1 VKKNHIDVY
10 QIVTDRI
17 IAMLESGVVPWNKP
31 WTNAHERFPTNF
43 TSKRAYRGIN
53 IVMLS
58 MARFASPYW
67 LTYRQA
73 AEMGGHIRAGEAGMP
88 VIFFKMLDHSDA
100 PNRPRSES
108 SGNPE
113 SRSRSIPILRYYT
126 VFNLQ
131 QCENLPVPESVAITT
146 PIAPISACEAIVQGM
161 PNRPT
166 IEHIQGQAFYNR
178 TRDLVNMPP
187 QGLFEHSESYYSTL
201 FHELVHATGHPARLD
216 RQTLVE
222 AGKFGDENY
231 SKEELVAEMGATFLC
246 SLAGIENQTI
256 ENSAAYISNWLTKL
270 RTDRKLLVQ
279 AGSAAQKAVDFITNT
294 TAAAAAATEE
304 ALAT

>member
-1 VKKNHIDVY
+1 MKKSHTDVY

-17 IAMLESGVVPWNKP
+17 LTMLEAGVVPWSKP

-58 MARFASPYW
+58 MARYASPYW

-73 AEMGGHIRAGEAGMP
+73 LELGGHVRAGETGMP
-88 VIFFKMLDHSDA
+88 VIFFKMLDRTDA
-100 PNRPRSES
+100 QNQS
-108 SGNPE
+108 SGDPE
-113 SRSRSIPILRYYT
+113 STSRAIPILRYYT

-178 TRDLVNMPP
+178 ARDLVNMPP
-187 QGLFEHSESYYSTL
+187 QGLFERSESYYSTL
-201 FHELVHATGHPARLD
+201 FHELVHATGHASRLD
-216 RQTLVE
+216 RQTLTE

-256 ENSAAYISNWLTKL
+256 DNSASYINNWLTKL
-270 RTDRKLLVQ
+270 RSDRKLLVQ
-279 AGSAAQKAVDFITNT
+279 AGSAAQKAMDFITNA
-294 TAAAAAATEE
+294 TAVASAATTEE